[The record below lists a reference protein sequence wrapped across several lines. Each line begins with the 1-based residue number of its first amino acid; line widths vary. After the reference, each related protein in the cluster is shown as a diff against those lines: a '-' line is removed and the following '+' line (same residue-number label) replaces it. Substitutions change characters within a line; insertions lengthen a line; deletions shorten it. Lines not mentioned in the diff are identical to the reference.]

1 MALAR
6 RLRMAA
12 LVAALAAVP
21 GGVAADIGSSAI
33 GTPEPGSAFGWH
45 QQGRTAAEAVAE
57 AYGLELVVAEGMGY
71 GDIRPTLRE
80 LAAEGVDLMIAHA
93 GGYNTTAPEIARE
106 TGVPVAI
113 VDDPDGLVPG
123 LVADY
128 TLSGHEGAYLAGVL
142 AARTTR
148 TGTLGIVVSGEPPA
162 WNAQS
167 AAFAEGARSVAADI
181 GLVYA
186 VIGPAAYSDAAG
198 GRRVTDAVIA
208 AGADIVFGQG
218 NGSTFGMIQAV
229 ETGTAADGGAV
240 WFIDVIGDKS
250 QLDTGHLLSSVL
262 WNMAPTYS
270 AMIDDLNA
278 GRFGTTA
285 YTIGLADGSVELLRT
300 PHIPDAVWQDV
311 MAVHRQIV
319 DGAIAIAPV
328 YDAVAVRALMSSVDA
343 P

>member
-1 MALAR
+1 M
-6 RLRMAA
+6 
-12 LVAALAAVP
+12 
-21 GGVAADIGSSAI
+21 
-33 GTPEPGSAFGWH
+33 
-45 QQGRTAAEAVAE
+45 
-57 AYGLELVVAEGMGY
+57 
-71 GDIRPTLRE
+71 
-80 LAAEGVDLMIAHA
+80 
-93 GGYNTTAPEIARE
+93 
-106 TGVPVAI
+106 
-113 VDDPDGLVPG
+113 
-123 LVADY
+123 
-128 TLSGHEGAYLAGVL
+128 
-142 AARTTR
+142 
-148 TGTLGIVVSGEPPA
+148 
-162 WNAQS
+162 
-167 AAFAEGARSVAADI
+167 
-181 GLVYA
+181 
-186 VIGPAAYSDAAG
+186 
-198 GRRVTDAVIA
+198 
-208 AGADIVFGQG
+208 
-218 NGSTFGMIQAV
+218 
-229 ETGTAADGGAV
+229 